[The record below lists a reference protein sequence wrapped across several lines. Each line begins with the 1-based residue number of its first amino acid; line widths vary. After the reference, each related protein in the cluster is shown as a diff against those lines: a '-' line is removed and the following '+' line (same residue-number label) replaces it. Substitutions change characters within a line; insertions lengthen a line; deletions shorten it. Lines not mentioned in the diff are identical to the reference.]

1 MLTACLPGIIYN
13 LVSPSLFYRLLLNN
27 LDLVWSGKAWA
38 AAKPQDEAA
47 ATHAAKLTR
56 ADSLLDW
63 DKPAQ
68 ALHNQVTLDGRTL
81 PSLVSYVELPGLPCL
96 STISWKTHS

>member
-1 MLTACLPGIIYN
+1 M
-13 LVSPSLFYRLLLNN
+13 SPKLFYRLLLKN

-38 AAKPQDEAA
+38 AARPQDETA

-68 ALHNQVTLDGRTL
+68 ALHNQVTLAGRVAS
-81 PSLVSYVELPGLPCL
+81 SLA
-96 STISWKTHS
+96 